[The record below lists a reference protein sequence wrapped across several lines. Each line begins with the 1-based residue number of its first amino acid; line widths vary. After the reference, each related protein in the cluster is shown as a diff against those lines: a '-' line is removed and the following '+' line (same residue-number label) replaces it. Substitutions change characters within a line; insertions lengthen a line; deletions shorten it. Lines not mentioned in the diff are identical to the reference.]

1 MIGDACVFALTQI
14 SNDFACEYGDLVAR
28 RAGPDIACRS
38 QQYQLQCS
46 CVYEKLKLAG
56 LAEFEFE
63 DDLTKVPHGVWAKIQ
78 YGGLIGLQGLV
89 DKESAGEVDNIIN
102 TVQSAID
109 LYGTL
114 DQIPYNETIASMHK
128 YKMRRKKK

>member
-63 DDLTKVPHGVWAKIQ
+63 DGMFDSKPQWAANSFK
-78 YGGLIGLQGLV
+78 GGGKTTP
-89 DKESAGEVDNIIN
+89 D
-102 TVQSAID
+102 
-109 LYGTL
+109 
-114 DQIPYNETIASMHK
+114 
-128 YKMRRKKK
+128 